1 MPQISDY
8 MAEETKS
15 KHGGKRVGAGRP
27 SSPRSKSQIALKL
40 DADLN
45 EVFNSPNFEGNR
57 GRYIN
62 EAVRKQML
70 ADGYIREVPLL
81 ESVTVKGVEYIRQSG
96 NNCSSCAQCDLKVEC
111 WDLWHYRTPCYGG
124 FYKKKK

>member
-1 MPQISDY
+1 MIGYTIFKIYFLPLPQISDY

-27 SSPRSKSQIALKL
+27 SSPYSKKQIALKL
-40 DADLN
+40 DNDLF
-45 EVFNSPNFEGNR
+45 EVFSSPQFNGNR

-70 ADGYIREVPLL
+70 EDGLIQ
-81 ESVTVKGVEYIRQSG
+81 TK
-96 NNCSSCAQCDLKVEC
+96 
-111 WDLWHYRTPCYGG
+111 
-124 FYKKKK
+124 

>member
-27 SSPRSKSQIALKL
+27 SSPRSKSKIALKL

-62 EAVRKQML
+62 DAVRKQML

-81 ESVTVKGVEYIRQSG
+81 ESVRSRV
-96 NNCSSCAQCDLKVEC
+96 
-111 WDLWHYRTPCYGG
+111 
-124 FYKKKK
+124 